1 MYGDVPS
8 IMVYLQQFEFV
19 HLTTVYDLKEL
30 TASKIT
36 RSSVFIVKQ

>member
-8 IMVYLQQFEFV
+8 NMFYLQRFEFI

-30 TASKIT
+30 TVLKIT